1 MTTRQVDPV
10 APEILPGRLPAQA
23 ELKQPGVAAIV
34 DLCAELPCPTPRLR
48 AAVVAMLDPDLP
60 FGAGAGA
67 ALAWPRLCFAAEG
80 AHTAGRPVSS
90 APHEFF
96 ANDLPQVGFEVT
108 AFDDAAKGIVD
119 DRLLATLTSQRL
131 EMFDDWR
138 VEHDV
143 DPQLADALAHC
154 GLPLGAADLPAGG
167 IGVRSSLLPR
177 TASSRLK
184 ATCRR
189 QRERA
194 GLHGA
199 RGRTGSPPPWTS
211 LERRGAAP

>member
-138 VEHDV
+138 
-143 DPQLADALAHC
+143 ALKCSTIGASSMMLIRN
-154 GLPLGAADLPAGG
+154 LPTRWRTAACHSARLTSLPAGLG
-167 IGVRSSLLPR
+167 SGLPFCLAR
-177 TASSRLK
+177 RLP
-184 ATCRR
+184 A
-189 QRERA
+189 
-194 GLHGA
+194 
-199 RGRTGSPPPWTS
+199 
-211 LERRGAAP
+211 